1 MIKIDTVV
9 INIGDLVFNRY
20 SSIYII
26 SSFFKYSNIGL
37 SIRVPSRPVDTLFKL
52 KQALKNIIVAIP
64 DNIKE
69 MYSKR

>member
-1 MIKIDTVV
+1 MIENKLMLKIDTTV

-26 SSFFKYSNIGL
+26 SSSFKYSNIGL

-52 KQALKNIIVAIP
+52 KQELMKINIAIP
-64 DNIKE
+64 NNI
-69 MYSKR
+69 